1 MWKHLPN
8 LLSALRITAVP
19 FFVFFLLVFDDST
32 FGARVALGIYFFA
45 SITDIFDGKIARK
58 YNLTSNLGTVLDAG
72 ADKLFVVAGFICP
85 AILGVLPWWMVIL
98 TFIREII
105 VLILAYLALKKNVI
119 PHATQLGRFRTVFQ
133 MATVVAILIFMAI
146 TNNLDWSGLWLL
158 DNGEANFLTVLVSAI
173 AWIGLVSSLLSLP
186 QYFKVYIVE
195 NRKLKEEAAKQQASE
210 ENNE

>member
-8 LLSALRITAVP
+8 LLSSLRIIAVP

-58 YNLTSNLGTVLDAG
+58 YNLTSDLGTVLDAG
-72 ADKLFVVAGFICP
+72 ADKLFVVAGFVCP
-85 AILGVLPWWMVIL
+85 AILGVLPWWLVIL
-98 TFIREII
+98 TFVREAII
-105 VLILAYLALKKNVI
+105 LYIAYQALRKNVI

-173 AWIGLVSSLLSLP
+173 AWIGLVTSLMTIP
-186 QYFKVYIVE
+186 QYVKVYIVE
-195 NRKLKEEAAKQQASE
+195 NRKLKEAAEQRASE
-210 ENNE
+210 GNTE